1 VAVRAAETGSR
12 STWWLVVSGV
22 IWALALTSLLLAV
35 VHQRSTTRPIG
46 EWEVFLQDAETAA
59 IIVQGAAD
67 EEDGVRHA
75 RNDLGIEA
83 VSIVD
88 SSGIVTSSTSG
99 TLTDR
104 PVPNHLL
111 ASGVSNGRFTG
122 LAEATTEPIE
132 IDGVVEWPEGTVL
145 YQVLDPI
152 EDGEGF
158 VMLHYDV
165 SELLERRAQPGAIDP
180 LTTQLLALGGV
191 FLVLGALVFI
201 GHSRATRRHRE
212 MASES
217 ELLRK
222 HSLELE
228 KANEELAASRRKAEQ
243 ALVLAEEK
251 MRIRSEFVLMINH
264 ELRTPLTSVV
274 TGAEL
279 MRDSELGPDE
289 RRDLIDSMVTHG
301 KRLSEIIDQILA
313 VARIENLGLTYELE
327 NVSLETVCEA
337 IGSDFS
343 LAVPESAEVRVLTDL
358 RTLALIVSSLAD
370 NARTHGAETVSID
383 CHTESILQPMIEL
396 GQQPSE
402 AVFITVADDGPGIDA
417 EFLPRAFEKFEKN
430 SFSSGTGLGL
440 YLVRLMVDALD
451 GSISVHTSPSGTTF
465 QLALPATVRERSMEA
480 V

>member
-1 VAVRAAETGSR
+1 MRAGEVRPR

-22 IWALALTSLLLAV
+22 IWALAMTSLLAAV
-35 VHQRSTTRPIG
+35 VHQQSATKPIG
-46 EWEVFLQDAETAA
+46 EWEVFLDDAETAA
-59 IIVQGAAD
+59 VILRDA
-67 EEDGVRHA
+67 ESEDVGVRHA
-75 RNDLGIEA
+75 RNSLGIEA
-83 VSIVD
+83 VSVVD
-88 SSGIVTSSTSG
+88 SSGIVMSSTSR
-99 TLTDR
+99 TLADR
-104 PVPNHLL
+104 PLANPLL

-122 LAEATTEPIE
+122 LAEATAEPIE

-145 YQVLDPI
+145 YQVLAPI
-152 EDGEGF
+152 EDGDEF
-158 VMLHYDV
+158 VLLHYDV
-165 SELLERRAQPGAIDP
+165 SELLARRAQPGVIDP

-191 FLVLGALVFI
+191 FVVLGALVFI
-201 GHSRATRRHRE
+201 GHSRAARRHRE
-212 MASES
+212 LATES

-228 KANEELAASRRKAEQ
+228 DANAELAAARRKAEQ
-243 ALVLAEEK
+243 ALALAEEK

-279 MRDSELGPDE
+279 MRDGDIGPDE
-289 RRDLIDSMVTHG
+289 RRDLIDSMVTNG

-327 NVSLETVCEA
+327 SVPLETVCAA
-337 IGSDFS
+337 IDSEISGETSDPVEV
-343 LAVPESAEVRVLTDL
+343 AVRTDV

-370 NARTHGAETVSID
+370 NARTHGAETVTVECNLVSR
-383 CHTESILQPMIEL
+383 LQPMVAL
-396 GQQPSE
+396 GEQPKE
-402 AVFITVADDGPGIDA
+402 ALFITVADDGPGIDP

-440 YLVRLMVDALD
+440 YLVRLMVEALD

-465 QLALPATVRERSMEA
+465 ELALPAFVRDRTMEA

>member
-1 VAVRAAETGSR
+1 M
-12 STWWLVVSGV
+12 
-22 IWALALTSLLLAV
+22 TSLLVAV
-35 VHQRSTTRPIG
+35 VHQRSATRPIG
-46 EWEVFLQDAETAA
+46 EWEVFLHDAETAA
-59 IIVQGAAD
+59 VIVQRA
-67 EEDGVRHA
+67 ENQEDGVRHA
-75 RNDLGIEA
+75 RNALGIEA

-88 SSGIVTSSTSG
+88 TSGIVTSSTSG
-99 TLTDR
+99 TLADR
-104 PVPNHLL
+104 PVSNHLL

-122 LAEATTEPIE
+122 LAEATTDPIE
-132 IDGVVEWPEGTVL
+132 IDGVVEWPVGTVL

-152 EDGEGF
+152 DDERGF

-165 SELLERRAQPGAIDP
+165 SELLERRAQPGAIDA

-191 FLVLGALVFI
+191 FMVLGALVFI

-228 KANEELAASRRKAEQ
+228 RANVELAAARRKAEQ
-243 ALVLAEEK
+243 ALALAEEK

-279 MRDSELGPDE
+279 MRDGDLGPNE
-289 RRDLIDSMVTHG
+289 RQELIDSMVTHG
-301 KRLSEIIDQILA
+301 KRLGEIIDQILA

-327 NVSLETVCEA
+327 SVHLETVCDA
-337 IGSDFS
+337 IDSDFA
-343 LAVPESAEVRVLTDL
+343 LVGPESVNVAVRTDV
-358 RTLALIVSSLAD
+358 RTLAMIVSSLVD
-370 NARTHGAETVSID
+370 NARSHGAETVSVG
-383 CHTESILQPMIEL
+383 CQLESTLQPMIEL
-396 GQQPSE
+396 GRQPNK
-402 AVFITVADDGPGIDA
+402 AVFVTIADDGPGIDTG
-417 EFLPRAFEKFEKN
+417 FLPRAFEKFEKN

-451 GSISVHTSPSGTTF
+451 GSISVHTSSSGTTF
-465 QLALPATVRERSMEA
+465 QLALPATVRERAMEA

>member
-1 VAVRAAETGSR
+1 
-12 STWWLVVSGV
+12 VVSGV
-22 IWALALTSLLLAV
+22 IWALALTSLLAAV
-35 VHQRSTTRPIG
+35 AHQRSATRPIG
-46 EWEVFLQDAETAA
+46 EWEVFLDDAQTAA
-59 IIVQGAAD
+59 VILHDASS
-67 EEDGVRHA
+67 EEVGVRHA
-75 RNDLGIEA
+75 RNSLGIEA
-83 VSIVD
+83 VSVVD
-88 SSGIVTSSTSG
+88 SSGIVTSSTSR
-99 TLTDR
+99 TLADR
-104 PVPNHLL
+104 PVSNHLL

-122 LAEATTEPIE
+122 LAEATTEAIE
-132 IDGVVEWPEGTVL
+132 IDGVVEWPEGAVL
-145 YQVLDPI
+145 YQVLDPL
-152 EDGEGF
+152 DDSDGF

-165 SELLERRAQPGAIDP
+165 SELLARRTQPGAIDA

-191 FLVLGALVFI
+191 FLVLGALVFV

-222 HSLELE
+222 HSFELE
-228 KANEELAASRRKAEQ
+228 EANAELAAARRKAEQ
-243 ALVLAEEK
+243 ALALAEEK

-279 MRDSELGPDE
+279 MRDGGLGPDE
-289 RRDLIDSMVTHG
+289 RRDLIDSMVTNG

-327 NVSLETVCEA
+327 SVPLDTVCAA
-337 IGSDFS
+337 IDSDPS
-343 LAVPESAEVRVLTDL
+343 IAGPMDMDVAVRTDV
-358 RTLALIVSSLAD
+358 RTLALVVSSLAD
-370 NARTHGAETVSID
+370 NARTHGAETVTVG
-383 CHTESILQPMIEL
+383 CYLESRLQPMIEL
-396 GQQPSE
+396 GQQPKE
-402 AVFITVADDGPGIDA
+402 ALFITVADDGPGIDP

-465 QLALPATVRERSMEA
+465 QLALPATVHDRTMEA